1 MTRKFYYDTGEEKI
15 GPVTGQDLVR
25 LLQQGEIQEDTWVR
39 RAESSTWRQLAN
51 VDLREE
57 EKREKTRNLWST
69 LWASLPPGAI
79 VGLICL
85 LIFVI
90 AAVFFIG
97 SLVVNFFPYIIAIFA
112 VWMLYRVIR

>member
-57 EKREKTRNLWST
+57 QQREKARSFWSN

-85 LIFVI
+85 LIFAL
-90 AAVFFIG
+90 AAIFLIG
-97 SLVVNFFPYIIAIFA
+97 SLVVSFFPYIIAILV
-112 VWMLYRVIR
+112 VWLLYRAIR